1 MKNNNWLSLT
11 TGEKSQTTN
20 RTRNEDSEGPRKFFD
35 LDRRLFR
42 KDEIVSNVCF
52 FEKLFLEKKFAFEFG
67 KNKQNLFGGKKLNS
81 AWTKIPS
88 TKNLPVCNRTVSPQ

>member
-11 TGEKSQTTN
+11 TGEKSQTMN

-52 FEKLFLEKKFAFEFG
+52 FEKLFHEKKFALG

-81 AWTKIPS
+81 VSTKIPS